1 MSEWWGERRGRGGVE
16 KSRRREDEEREKRKS
31 AREEEERERRGRAR
45 EKRKRRDETWL
56 NVFSSSIMKCV
67 VGSGN
72 NVCMCASE
80 RGEGE
85 REEMGGDCEEG

>member
-1 MSEWWGERRGRGGVE
+1 MKSERRGRA
-16 KSRRREDEEREKRKS
+16 REKRKS
-31 AREEEERERRGRAR
+31 AREEQEG